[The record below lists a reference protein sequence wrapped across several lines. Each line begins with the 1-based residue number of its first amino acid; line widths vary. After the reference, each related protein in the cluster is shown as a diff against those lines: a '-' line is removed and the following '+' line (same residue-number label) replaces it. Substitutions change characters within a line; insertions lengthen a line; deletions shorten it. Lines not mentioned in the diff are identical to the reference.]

1 MLKDKISKK
10 QLLKLLLY
18 FIGISFVII
27 FILNCYVVLSI
38 NNKIIKDDNYKKL
51 ENIQCIIVLGAGI
64 RKDKPSPLLQ
74 DRLDKAIE
82 LYFEGIAP
90 KIIMSGDHGRE
101 DHDEVNVMKNYAIEK
116 GVKSEDIFMDHAGFS
131 TYDTMYRAK
140 EVFGV
145 EKAVIVTQKYHIYR
159 SVYIANRLGI
169 DAYGVPAEDI
179 KHQWAI
185 YREFR
190 EVLAR
195 NKDFF
200 KTIFKPSSK
209 YTGETIDISLS
220 GDITND

>member
-1 MLKDKISKK
+1 MEKNKVSKRR
-10 QLLKLLLY
+10 LLKLILLGT
-18 FIGISFVII
+18 GILFVLL
-27 FILNCYVVLSI
+27 FILNCYVVLSV
-38 NNKIIKDDNYKKL
+38 NNKIIKDKDYSKL
-51 ENIQCIIVLGAGI
+51 KDIQCIIVLGAGI

-82 LYFEGIAP
+82 LYFEGVAP
-90 KIIMSGDHGRE
+90 KIIVSGDHGRD

-116 GVKSEDIFMDHAGFS
+116 GVKREDVFMDHAGFS

-140 EVFGV
+140 EIFGV
-145 EKAVIVTQKYHIYR
+145 ERAVVVTQKYHIFR
-159 SVYIANRLGI
+159 SVYIANHLGI

-195 NKDFF
+195 DKDVF
-200 KTIFKPSSK
+200 KCLLKPKSK
-209 YTGETIDISLS
+209 YLGEKIDITQS
-220 GDITND
+220 GDLTND

>member
-1 MLKDKISKK
+1 MLKSKISKK
-10 QLLKLLLY
+10 QLLKIILSI
-18 FIGISFVII
+18 IGVSLVVI
-27 FILNCYVVLSI
+27 FLLNCYVVLSI
-38 NNKIIKDDNYKKL
+38 SNKIIKDKDYKKL
-51 ENIQCIIVLGAGI
+51 ENIECIIVLGAGI

-82 LYFEGIAP
+82 LYFEGVAP
-90 KIIMSGDHGRE
+90 KIIMSGDHGKK

-145 EKAVIVTQKYHIYR
+145 KKAVLVTQKYHIYR
-159 SVYIANRLGI
+159 SVYIANKLGI

-195 NKDFF
+195 DKDFF
-200 KTIFKPSSK
+200 KTIFKPKSK
-209 YTGETIDISLS
+209 YTGEKIDITQS